1 MQTSEIDQENVVGTA
16 FGQESCARFMR
27 NYGLD
32 PKFQLDT
39 QPGDLW
45 YFRRYVILLFLPP
58 EMNSKMIHLLPSKRA
73 LP

>member
-1 MQTSEIDQENVVGTA
+1 MLRTIPSVANPSQARILARIDKRGHMQTSEIDQENVVGTA

-39 QPGDLW
+39 QPGDL
-45 YFRRYVILLFLPP
+45 
-58 EMNSKMIHLLPSKRA
+58 
-73 LP
+73 